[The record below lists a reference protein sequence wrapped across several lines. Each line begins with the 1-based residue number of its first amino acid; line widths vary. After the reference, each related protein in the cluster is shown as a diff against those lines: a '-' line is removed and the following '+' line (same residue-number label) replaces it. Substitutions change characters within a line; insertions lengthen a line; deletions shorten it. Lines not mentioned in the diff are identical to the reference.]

1 MTEVKILVTLEQQE
15 LAGRG
20 HEGAFWGMGNVPYV
34 DLVTQKSI
42 YIHSHINVNCTL
54 NICIVYCLYVIIQWK
69 FLTIKKRGM
78 TNTGF
83 GRMVTL
89 VRERAGWR
97 GGHMVKCR
105 LL

>member
-54 NICIVYCLYVIIQWK
+54 NYLYS
-69 FLTIKKRGM
+69 
-78 TNTGF
+78 
-83 GRMVTL
+83 
-89 VRERAGWR
+89 
-97 GGHMVKCR
+97 
-105 LL
+105 LLHIRYNSMEIFNN